1 MKNNESAYCEI
12 NDHGRLLTANKRFCR
27 LFGYK
32 EEQVDWHYL
41 RDVFRY
47 DQDWTSFI
55 QNATTKASH
64 FIVRLKNRKGRS
76 FLASISR
83 EASELNG
90 KTVYQNTFQKLSDIT
105 ETGNEETFMV
115 EEPLYEAPQ
124 IVAL

>member
-1 MKNNESAYCEI
+1 MKTKESAYCEI
-12 NDHGRLLTANKRFCR
+12 NDHGRLLNANKRFCR

-32 EEQVDWHYL
+32 EEQVEWHYI

-47 DQDWTSFI
+47 DQDWTTFI
-55 QNATTKASH
+55 QNATAKAAH

-83 EASELNG
+83 KASELNG
-90 KTVYQNTFQKLSDIT
+90 KTIYQNTFQKLSDIA
-105 ETGNEETFMV
+105 ENDNEISLMV

-124 IVAL
+124 TIAL